1 MMGRTAKQKLSLRTG
16 FISDWFSLARDILVV
31 LRTILLAAP
40 SQTLVSLT
48 LSLVSACA
56 QSSRVNIMNAGRTC
70 HFLSTRTPTPS
81 LLGGRGR
88 GALTGERV
96 LGNFRGKILTP

>member
-56 QSSRVNIMNAGRTC
+56 QPSRLV
-70 HFLSTRTPTPS
+70 
-81 LLGGRGR
+81 
-88 GALTGERV
+88 
-96 LGNFRGKILTP
+96 